1 MPKPVISHN
10 LYIHLN
16 IKMRQALEHKNRI
29 LSMRL
34 DYSRTTFRLRMLRF
48 DTLDDRQ
55 DRCLLDN
62 YSIRRC
68 LESDPNI
75 EGGLQYI
82 CGGTPSGAFSTV
94 NQDSKYDNG
103 TGNTQRK
110 LTFRASDGNSIYV
123 SDKVQPAS
131 LQALCCIKF

>member
-68 LESDPNI
+68 L
-75 EGGLQYI
+75 GY
-82 CGGTPSGAFSTV
+82 AFIQIKV
-94 NQDSKYDNG
+94 CRA
-103 TGNTQRK
+103 GNC
-110 LTFRASDGNSIYV
+110 
-123 SDKVQPAS
+123 KVVPE
-131 LQALCCIKF
+131 

>member
-68 LESDPNI
+68 LDPNMVGKMAWAYMGMTNQSSRGTFEGVFNRAI
-75 EGGLQYI
+75 E
-82 CGGTPSGAFSTV
+82 
-94 NQDSKYDNG
+94 NQ
-103 TGNTQRK
+103 
-110 LTFRASDGNSIYV
+110 L
-123 SDKVQPAS
+123 S
-131 LQALCCIKF
+131 LMTLI